1 MAWSADPNPN
11 RTEGVWDRFSGGEDT
26 NLLFNYFEVSN
37 ERIRETGMRNSAVKC
52 GEKTVSYYR
61 A

>member
-1 MAWSADPNPN
+1 MDC
-11 RTEGVWDRFSGGEDT
+11 FSGGEDT

-52 GEKTVSYYR
+52 GEKTVSYREEDMYAKFNVR
-61 A
+61 PPHEQ

>member
-1 MAWSADPNPN
+1 M
-11 RTEGVWDRFSGGEDT
+11 

-52 GEKTVSYYR
+52 GEKTVSYR
-61 A
+61 EGDMRNST